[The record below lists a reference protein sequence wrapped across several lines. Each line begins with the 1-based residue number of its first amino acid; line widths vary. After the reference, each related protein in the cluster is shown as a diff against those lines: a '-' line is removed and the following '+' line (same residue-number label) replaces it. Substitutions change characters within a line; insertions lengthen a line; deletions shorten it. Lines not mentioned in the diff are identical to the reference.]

1 MERRE
6 SFEVRVPI
14 EVAFDFFSDPSQAFE
29 RRAPQFRVRWEGS
42 IGSGSTFAID
52 GPNPKDRT
60 EGVVDAYEPPRRFVA
75 RMWLTRDPQLG
86 GTISLTFAAT
96 PEGTLVSATSSTRM
110 GALAELVTRVGWLI
124 LAIPA
129 RRGRNALV
137 RGLEAEF
144 ARQGEPSG
152 PSIT

>member
-52 GPNPKDRT
+52 GPNPSALGKAFDQKVDLSIVRTDDEDILNADR
-60 EGVVDAYEPPRRFVA
+60 
-75 RMWLTRDPQLG
+75 
-86 GTISLTFAAT
+86 
-96 PEGTLVSATSSTRM
+96 SAS
-110 GALAELVTRVGWLI
+110 ALAICESAIAQCSKEFLYAPSFF
-124 LAIPA
+124 LA
-129 RRGRNALV
+129 
-137 RGLEAEF
+137 
-144 ARQGEPSG
+144 
-152 PSIT
+152 